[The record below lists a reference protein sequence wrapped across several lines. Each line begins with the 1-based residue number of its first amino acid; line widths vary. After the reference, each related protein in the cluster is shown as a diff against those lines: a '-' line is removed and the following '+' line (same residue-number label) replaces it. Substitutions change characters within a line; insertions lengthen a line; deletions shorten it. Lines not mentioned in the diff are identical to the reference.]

1 MRLPN
6 LANAVIPQ
14 QTTRDLPL
22 ISALSD
28 TVPPAA
34 VPPSVAA
41 YFSSTVAVGS
51 GPNDSIVVCDI
62 IGTAGGFVS
71 AGAMANTISNLANVN
86 VVALTSTYSTMAN
99 VVDGQYGDP
108 TTGPVVIDTGPYA
121 GNTYLDAEEAFANLL
136 IPGAQS
142 QIGTVVSSYPSQ
154 TANLNINWNNMAA
167 QLTREISLQAQAG
180 INYANLVPNST
191 SSMYSFIFTLPSTG
205 RDTQAGGICQ
215 LVESVAVIG
224 PPENIIGSVA
234 TVGANPQVTLNTA
247 FPSAVAGDE
256 VIAKDTD
263 YLWVYDGAT
272 WSIVDYLTTFTGQA
286 VIACLR
292 EGRNQVALQSVGI
305 TTNADI
311 PSEPNPPAPTANL
324 IPSTYSAQQAANLV
338 VV

>member
-1 MRLPN
+1 MITYDRLSQIVPAGQALACKALSVSLQQIAGISTMRLPD

-22 ISALSD
+22 ISAL
-28 TVPPAA
+28 TVAVPPA
-34 VPPSVAA
+34 VAD

-86 VVALTSTYSTMAN
+86 VVSLASTYSTMAN
-99 VVDGQYGDP
+99 VVDGTYGDP
-108 TTGPVVIDTGPYA
+108 TTGPVVIPTGPYA
-121 GNTYLDAEEAFANLL
+121 NTYLDAEEAFANAL

-154 TANLNINWNNMAA
+154 TANLNTNWNNMAA

-215 LVESVAVIG
+215 LVESVA
-224 PPENIIGSVA
+224 
-234 TVGANPQVTLNTA
+234 
-247 FPSAVAGDE
+247 
-256 VIAKDTD
+256 D
-263 YLWVYDGAT
+263 YT
-272 WSIVDYLTTFTGQA
+272 SFTGQA

>member
-1 MRLPN
+1 MITYDRLSQIVPSDQALACKALSVSLQQIAGISTMRLPD

-22 ISALSD
+22 ISAL
-28 TVPPAA
+28 TVA
-34 VPPSVAA
+34 VPPDVAN
-41 YFSSTVAVGS
+41 YFASTVAVGS

-86 VVALTSTYSTMAN
+86 VVSLSSTYSTMAN
-99 VVDGQYGDP
+99 VVDGTYGDP
-108 TTGPVVIDTGPYA
+108 TTGPVVIPTGPYA
-121 GNTYLDAEEAFANLL
+121 NTYLDAEEAFANAL

-142 QIGTVVSSYPSQ
+142 QIGTVVSSYPSE
-154 TANLNINWNNMAA
+154 TANLNLNWNNIAA
-167 QLTREISLQAQAG
+167 QLTREKSLQAQAG
-180 INYANLVPNST
+180 IDYANLVPNST
-191 SSMYSFIFTLPSTG
+191 STMYSFIFTLPSTG

-215 LVESVAVIG
+215 LVESVA
-224 PPENIIGSVA
+224 
-234 TVGANPQVTLNTA
+234 
-247 FPSAVAGDE
+247 
-256 VIAKDTD
+256 D
-263 YLWVYDGAT
+263 YT
-272 WSIVDYLTTFTGQA
+272 SFTGQA

-324 IPSTYSAQQAANLV
+324 IPSTYSAQQAVNLIV
-338 VV
+338 V

>member
-1 MRLPN
+1 MITYDRLSQIVPSDQALACKALSVSLQQIAGISTMRLPD

-22 ISALSD
+22 ISAL
-28 TVPPAA
+28 TVA
-34 VPPSVAA
+34 VPPDVAN

-86 VVALTSTYSTMAN
+86 VVSLASTYSTMAN
-99 VVDGQYGDP
+99 VVDGTYGDP
-108 TTGPVVIDTGPYA
+108 TTGPVVIPTGPYA
-121 GNTYLDAEEAFANLL
+121 NTYLDAEEAFANAL

-154 TANLNINWNNMAA
+154 TANLNTNWNNMAA
-167 QLTREISLQAQAG
+167 QLTREKSLQAQAG
-180 INYANLVPNST
+180 IDYANLVPNST

-205 RDTQAGGICQ
+205 RDTQAGGVCQ
-215 LVESVAVIG
+215 LVESVA
-224 PPENIIGSVA
+224 
-234 TVGANPQVTLNTA
+234 
-247 FPSAVAGDE
+247 
-256 VIAKDTD
+256 D
-263 YLWVYDGAT
+263 YT
-272 WSIVDYLTTFTGQA
+272 SFTGQA

-311 PSEPNPPAPTANL
+311 PAEPNPPAPTADL
-324 IPSTYSAQQAANLV
+324 IPSTYSAQQAANLIV
-338 VV
+338 V

>member
-1 MRLPN
+1 MITYDRLSQIVPSGQALACKALSVSLQQIAGISTMRLPD

-22 ISALSD
+22 ISAL
-28 TVPPAA
+28 TVA
-34 VPPSVAA
+34 VPPEVAA
-41 YFSSTVAVGS
+41 YFASTSAVGS

-99 VVDGQYGDP
+99 VVDGTYGDP
-108 TTGPVVIDTGPYA
+108 TTGPVVIPTGPYA
-121 GNTYLDAEEAFANLL
+121 NTYLDAEEAFANAL

-154 TANLNINWNNMAA
+154 TANLNTNWNNMAA

-215 LVESVAVIG
+215 LVESVA
-224 PPENIIGSVA
+224 
-234 TVGANPQVTLNTA
+234 
-247 FPSAVAGDE
+247 
-256 VIAKDTD
+256 D
-263 YLWVYDGAT
+263 YT
-272 WSIVDYLTTFTGQA
+272 SFTGQA

-305 TTNADI
+305 TTNADV
-311 PSEPNPPAPTANL
+311 PSEPNPPPPTANL
-324 IPSTYSAQQAANLV
+324 IPSTYTAQQAATLV

>member
-1 MRLPN
+1 MITYDRLSQIVPAGQALACKALSVSLQQIAGISTMRLPN

-22 ISALSD
+22 ISAL
-28 TVPPAA
+28 TVAVPPA
-34 VPPSVAA
+34 VAD

-51 GPNDSIVVCDI
+51 GPGNSIVVCDI

-99 VVDGQYGDP
+99 VVDGTYGDP
-108 TTGPVVIDTGPYA
+108 TVGPVVIPTGPYA
-121 GNTYLDAEEAFANLL
+121 NTYLDAEEAFANAL

-142 QIGTVVSSYPSQ
+142 QISTAVSSYPSE
-154 TANLNINWNNMAA
+154 TGNLNTNWNNMAA

-191 SSMYSFIFTLPSTG
+191 STMYSFIFTLPSTG
-205 RDTQAGGICQ
+205 RDTQAGGVCQ
-215 LVESVAVIG
+215 LVESVA
-224 PPENIIGSVA
+224 
-234 TVGANPQVTLNTA
+234 
-247 FPSAVAGDE
+247 
-256 VIAKDTD
+256 D
-263 YLWVYDGAT
+263 YT
-272 WSIVDYLTTFTGQA
+272 SFTGQA

-311 PSEPNPPAPTANL
+311 PAEPNPPAPTANL
-324 IPSTYSAQQAANLV
+324 IPSTYTAQQAANLV

>member
-1 MRLPN
+1 MITYDRLSQIVPAGQALACKALSVSLQQIAGISTMRLPN

-34 VPPSVAA
+34 VPPNVAA

-51 GPNDSIVVCDI
+51 GPSNSIVVCDI

-86 VVALTSTYSTMAN
+86 VVSLTSTYSTMAN
-99 VVDGQYGDP
+99 VVAGQYGDP
-108 TTGPVVIDTGPYA
+108 TTGPVIIPTGPYA
-121 GNTYLDAEEAFANLL
+121 NTYLDAEEAFANAL

-154 TANLNINWNNMAA
+154 TANLNLNWNNMAA

-180 INYANLVPNST
+180 IDYANLVPNST

-215 LVESVAVIG
+215 LVESVADYANANA
-224 PPENIIGSVA
+224 NIS
-234 TVGANPQVTLNTA
+234 
-247 FPSAVAGDE
+247 
-256 VIAKDTD
+256 
-263 YLWVYDGAT
+263 
-272 WSIVDYLTTFTGQA
+272 FTGQA
-286 VIACLR
+286 VIASLR

-311 PSEPNPPAPTANL
+311 PAEPNPPAPTANL
-324 IPSTYSAQQAANLV
+324 IPSTYTAQQAANLIV
-338 VV
+338 V

>member
-1 MRLPN
+1 MITYDRLSQIVPSDQALACKALSVSLQQIAGISTMRLPD

-22 ISALSD
+22 ISAL
-28 TVPPAA
+28 TVA
-34 VPPSVAA
+34 VPPDVAN

-86 VVALTSTYSTMAN
+86 VVSLTSTYSTMAN
-99 VVDGQYGDP
+99 VVDGTYGDP
-108 TTGPVVIDTGPYA
+108 TTGPVVIPTGPYA
-121 GNTYLDAEEAFANLL
+121 NTYLDAEEAFANAL

-154 TANLNINWNNMAA
+154 TANLNINWDNMAA

-215 LVESVAVIG
+215 LVESVA
-224 PPENIIGSVA
+224 
-234 TVGANPQVTLNTA
+234 
-247 FPSAVAGDE
+247 
-256 VIAKDTD
+256 D
-263 YLWVYDGAT
+263 YT
-272 WSIVDYLTTFTGQA
+272 SFTGQA

-305 TTNADI
+305 TTNADV
-311 PSEPNPPAPTANL
+311 PSEPNPPPPTANL
-324 IPSTYSAQQAANLV
+324 IPSTYTAQQAATLV

>member
-1 MRLPN
+1 MITYDRLSQIVPAGQALACKALSVSLQQIAGISTMRLPD

-22 ISALSD
+22 ISAL
-28 TVPPAA
+28 TVAVPPA
-34 VPPSVAA
+34 VAD

-86 VVALTSTYSTMAN
+86 VVSLSSTYSTMAN
-99 VVDGQYGDP
+99 VVDGTYGDP
-108 TTGPVVIDTGPYA
+108 TTGPVVIPTGPYA
-121 GNTYLDAEEAFANLL
+121 NTYLDAEEAFANAL

-154 TANLNINWNNMAA
+154 TANLNTNWDNMAA

-215 LVESVAVIG
+215 LVESVA
-224 PPENIIGSVA
+224 
-234 TVGANPQVTLNTA
+234 
-247 FPSAVAGDE
+247 
-256 VIAKDTD
+256 D
-263 YLWVYDGAT
+263 YT
-272 WSIVDYLTTFTGQA
+272 SFTGQA

-311 PSEPNPPAPTANL
+311 PAEPNPPPPTANL

>member
-1 MRLPN
+1 MITYDRLSQIVPADQALACKALSVSLQQIAGISTMRLPD

-22 ISALSD
+22 ISAL
-28 TVPPAA
+28 TVA
-34 VPPSVAA
+34 VPPDVAN

-86 VVALTSTYSTMAN
+86 VVSLASTYSTMAN
-99 VVDGQYGDP
+99 VVDGTYGDP
-108 TTGPVVIDTGPYA
+108 TTGPVVIPTGPYA
-121 GNTYLDAEEAFANLL
+121 NTYLDAEEAFANAL

-154 TANLNINWNNMAA
+154 TANLNTNWNNMAA

-215 LVESVAVIG
+215 LVESVA
-224 PPENIIGSVA
+224 
-234 TVGANPQVTLNTA
+234 
-247 FPSAVAGDE
+247 
-256 VIAKDTD
+256 D
-263 YLWVYDGAT
+263 YT
-272 WSIVDYLTTFTGQA
+272 SFTGQA

-305 TTNADI
+305 TTSADI
-311 PSEPNPPAPTANL
+311 PAEPNPPPPTANL
-324 IPSTYSAQQAANLV
+324 IPSTYSTQQAANLIV
-338 VV
+338 V

>member
-1 MRLPN
+1 MITYDRLSQIVPSDQALACKALSVSLQQIAGISTMRLPD

-22 ISALSD
+22 ISAL
-28 TVPPAA
+28 TVA
-34 VPPSVAA
+34 VPPDVAN
-41 YFSSTVAVGS
+41 YFASTVAVGS

-86 VVALTSTYSTMAN
+86 VVSLSSTYSTMAN
-99 VVDGQYGDP
+99 VVDGTYGDP
-108 TTGPVVIDTGPYA
+108 TTGPVVIPTGPYA
-121 GNTYLDAEEAFANLL
+121 NTYLDAEEAFANAL

-154 TANLNINWNNMAA
+154 TANLNTNWNNMAA
-167 QLTREISLQAQAG
+167 QLTREKSLQAQAG
-180 INYANLVPNST
+180 IDYANLVPNST

-215 LVESVAVIG
+215 LVESVA
-224 PPENIIGSVA
+224 
-234 TVGANPQVTLNTA
+234 
-247 FPSAVAGDE
+247 
-256 VIAKDTD
+256 D
-263 YLWVYDGAT
+263 Y
-272 WSIVDYLTTFTGQA
+272 TTFTGQV

-311 PSEPNPPAPTANL
+311 PAEPNPPAPTANL
-324 IPSTYSAQQAANLV
+324 IPSTYSAQQAANLIV
-338 VV
+338 V